1 MDPNKLSKGE
11 KAAGTPLYLSPEI
24 IKNQPYDQ
32 RVDIWAIGCA
42 LYQLSALVPP
52 FYENDIRNLFN
63 LILTS
68 EPVSIPGYLLIKT

>member
-42 LYQLSALVPP
+42 L
-52 FYENDIRNLFN
+52 
-63 LILTS
+63 
-68 EPVSIPGYLLIKT
+68 